1 MAGWEKAGVI
11 MQKSGSTKYVKAV
24 LNLLTAVVLLLLVIF
39 VLPRLLGFFM
49 PFVVGWIIAM
59 IANPLVRFFEQKIK
73 IRRKAGSAIVI
84 VAVLALV
91 VCLGYLVIA
100 RLISE
105 GAGFIADLPD
115 IWKGLERDLNQV
127 GANLTDFYARFPL
140 EIRENLSVISEKLV
154 QYIGD
159 AINGLSAPTVTAVGN
174 FAKNIP
180 SILIGTI
187 MCLLSSYF
195 FVAEKDNVGKFLRKY
210 LPESFREKWKVLST
224 SLAGAVGGYFK
235 AQCKIEIWI
244 YLILMIGL
252 WILKVDYALLIAL
265 LIAVLDFLPIFGT
278 GAVLWP
284 WAVIELLAGD
294 YRMALSLMII
304 WGVAQLLR
312 QIIQP
317 KIVGDSIGMPPIPT
331 LFLLFIGYKV
341 GSVVGIILAVPIGIV
356 VVNMYEAGL
365 FETTMD
371 SIRILIRGFN
381 RFRKLNKEDLEE
393 LK

>member
-1 MAGWEKAGVI
+1 

-224 SLAGAVGGYFK
+224 RLAGAVGGYFK

>member
-1 MAGWEKAGVI
+1 

-100 RLISE
+100 RLVSE
-105 GAGFIADLPD
+105 GAGFIADLPN
-115 IWKGLERDLNQV
+115 IWKGLERDLNQI

-159 AINGLSAPTVTAVGN
+159 AINGLSVPTVTAVGN

-195 FVAEKDNVGKFLRKY
+195 FVAEKDNVGRFLRKY
-210 LPESFREKWKVLST
+210 LPEGFREKWKVLSS

-244 YLILMIGL
+244 YLILLIGL

-278 GAVLWP
+278 GAILWP

-294 YRMALSLMII
+294 YRMALSLMIM

-341 GSVVGIILAVPIGIV
+341 GSVIGIILAVPVGIV

>member
-1 MAGWEKAGVI
+1 

-105 GAGFIADLPD
+105 GAGFIADLPN

-140 EIRENLSVISEKLV
+140 EIRENLSVISERLV

-244 YLILMIGL
+244 YLILLIGL

-294 YRMALSLMII
+294 YRMALSLMIM

-341 GSVVGIILAVPIGIV
+341 GSVIGIILAVPVGIV

>member
-1 MAGWEKAGVI
+1 

-105 GAGFIADLPD
+105 GAGFIADLPN

-140 EIRENLSVISEKLV
+140 EIRENLSVISERLV

-159 AINGLSAPTVTAVGN
+159 AINGLSVPTVTAVGN

-244 YLILMIGL
+244 YLILLIGL

-294 YRMALSLMII
+294 YRMALSLMIM

-341 GSVVGIILAVPIGIV
+341 GSVIGIILAVPVGIV

-381 RFRKLNKEDLEE
+381 RFCKLNKEDLEE

>member
-1 MAGWEKAGVI
+1 

-140 EIRENLSVISEKLV
+140 EIREKLSVISEKLV

>member
-1 MAGWEKAGVI
+1 

-59 IANPLVRFFEQKIK
+59 IANTLVRFFEQKIK

-105 GAGFIADLPD
+105 GAGFIADLPN

>member
-1 MAGWEKAGVI
+1 
-11 MQKSGSTKYVKAV
+11 MQQSGSTKYIKAV

-91 VCLGYLVIA
+91 IGLGYLIIA
-100 RLISE
+100 KLVSE
-105 GAGFIADLPD
+105 GAGFVSDLPT
-115 IWKGLERDLNQV
+115 IWNNLERDMDQV
-127 GANLTDFYARFPL
+127 GENLTDLYARFPL
-140 EIRENLSVISEKLV
+140 DFREKIITVTDKLG

-180 SILIGTI
+180 SIIVSTI
-187 MCLLSSYF
+187 MCLLSAYF
-195 FVAEKDNVGKFLRKY
+195 FVAEKDNIGRFMKRH
-210 LPESFREKWKVLST
+210 LPESFREKWKILSA
-224 SLAGAVGGYFK
+224 SLTGAVGGYFK
-235 AQCKIEIWI
+235 AQFKIEIWI
-244 YLILMIGL
+244 YLVLMVGL
-252 WILKVDYALLIAL
+252 WILKVNYSLLIAL
-265 LIAVLDFLPIFGT
+265 LIAFLDFFPIFGT

-284 WAVIELLAGD
+284 WALIELLAGD

>member
-1 MAGWEKAGVI
+1 

-24 LNLLTAVVLLLLVIF
+24 LNLLTAVFLLLLVIF

>member
-1 MAGWEKAGVI
+1 

-39 VLPRLLGFFM
+39 ALPRLLGFFM

-100 RLISE
+100 RLVSE
-105 GAGFIADLPD
+105 GAGFIADLPN
-115 IWKGLERDLNQV
+115 IWKGLERDLNQI

-159 AINGLSAPTVTAVGN
+159 AINGLSVPTVTAVGN

-195 FVAEKDNVGKFLRKY
+195 FVAEKDNVGRFLRKY
-210 LPESFREKWKVLST
+210 LPEGFREKWKVLSS

-244 YLILMIGL
+244 YLILLLGL

-278 GAVLWP
+278 GAILWP

-294 YRMALSLMII
+294 YRMALSLMIM

-341 GSVVGIILAVPIGIV
+341 GSVIGIILAVPVGIV

>member
-1 MAGWEKAGVI
+1 

-100 RLISE
+100 RLVSE

-174 FAKNIP
+174 FVKNIP

>member
-1 MAGWEKAGVI
+1 ML
-11 MQKSGSTKYVKAV
+11 MQQSGSTKYIKAV
-24 LNLLTAVVLLLLVIF
+24 LNLLTAVVLLLLLIF
-39 VLPRLLGFFM
+39 VLPKLLGFFM

-84 VAVLALV
+84 IAVLALV
-91 VCLGYLVIA
+91 VGLGYLVIA
-100 RLISE
+100 KLISE
-105 GAGFIADLPD
+105 GAGFISDLPN
-115 IWKGLERDLNQV
+115 IWKGLESDLKQV
-127 GANLTDFYARFPL
+127 GTNLTDFYARFPL
-140 EIRENLSVISEKLV
+140 EIRENVSVISEKLV

-180 SILIGTI
+180 SIIIGTI

-195 FVAEKDNVGKFLRKY
+195 FVAEKENVGKFLKKF
-210 LPESFREKWKVLST
+210 LPQGFREKWKVLSS

-244 YLILMIGL
+244 YLILMVGL

-304 WGVAQLLR
+304 WGVAQLIR

-371 SIRILIRGFN
+371 SIRILITGFN
-381 RFRKLNKEDLEE
+381 RFCKLNKEDLEDQ
-393 LK
+393 K

>member
-1 MAGWEKAGVI
+1 

-210 LPESFREKWKVLST
+210 LPESFREKWNVLST

>member
-1 MAGWEKAGVI
+1 

-73 IRRKAGSAIVI
+73 TRRKAGSAIVI

>member
-1 MAGWEKAGVI
+1 
-11 MQKSGSTKYVKAV
+11 MQQSGSIKYIKAV

-91 VCLGYLVIA
+91 IGLGYLIIA
-100 RLISE
+100 KLVSE
-105 GAGFIADLPD
+105 GAGFVSDLPS
-115 IWKGLERDLNQV
+115 IWNNLERDMNQV
-127 GANLTDFYARFPL
+127 GENLTDLYARFPL
-140 EIRENLSVISEKLV
+140 DFREKIITVTDKLG

-180 SILIGTI
+180 SIIVSTI
-187 MCLLSSYF
+187 MCLLSAYF
-195 FVAEKDNVGKFLRKY
+195 FVAEKETIGRFMKRH
-210 LPESFREKWKVLST
+210 LPESFREKWKILSA
-224 SLAGAVGGYFK
+224 SLTGAVGGYFK
-235 AQCKIEIWI
+235 AQFKIEIWI
-244 YLILMIGL
+244 YLVLMVGL
-252 WILKVDYALLIAL
+252 WILKVNYSLLIAL
-265 LIAVLDFLPIFGT
+265 LIAFLDFFPIFGT

-284 WAVIELLAGD
+284 WALIELLAGD

-331 LFLLFIGYKV
+331 LFLLFIGYKI
-341 GSVVGIILAVPIGIV
+341 GSVIGIILAVPVGIV
-356 VVNMYEAGL
+356 VLNMYEAGL
-365 FETTMD
+365 FETTQN
-371 SIRILIRGFN
+371 SIRILINGFN

-393 LK
+393 K

>member
-1 MAGWEKAGVI
+1 
-11 MQKSGSTKYVKAV
+11 MQKSGTTKYVKAV
-24 LNLLTAVVLLLLVIF
+24 LNLLTAVVLLLLIIF

-174 FAKNIP
+174 FAKKFP